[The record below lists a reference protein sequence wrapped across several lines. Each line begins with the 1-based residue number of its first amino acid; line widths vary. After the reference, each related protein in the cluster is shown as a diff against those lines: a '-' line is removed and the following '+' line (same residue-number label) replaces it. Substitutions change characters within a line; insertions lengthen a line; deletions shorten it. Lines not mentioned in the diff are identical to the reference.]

1 MKKINEIGDEIAEL
15 EKYAFLEGSEIGET
29 LRVLIVAA
37 HNYTYQ
43 SDEFNA
49 ALTKEI
55 LEYLEYMKENT
66 EIAESES
73 VITEKFKYLKWNDE

>member
-15 EKYAFLEGSEIGET
+15 EQYAHLEGSEIGET

-37 HNYTYQ
+37 RNYTYQ
-43 SDEFNA
+43 SDEFNE

-55 LEYLEYMKENT
+55 LEYLEYMQLNT
-66 EIAESES
+66 KIVDSERT
-73 VITEKFKYLKWNDE
+73 ITEKFKYLEWNDE